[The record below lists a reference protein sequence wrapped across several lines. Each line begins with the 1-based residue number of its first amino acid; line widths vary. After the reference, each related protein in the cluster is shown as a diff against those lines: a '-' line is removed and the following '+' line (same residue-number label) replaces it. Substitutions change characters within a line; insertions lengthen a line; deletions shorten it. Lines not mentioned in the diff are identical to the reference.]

1 MDNRYVNL
9 EMSKKF
15 LEAGEGAFAKT
26 YVAKNTIYSLM
37 GGRVYGNKEFELYKQ
52 MIEQDF
58 ISRGVKF
65 SDQEHQDIWKYG

>member
-26 YVAKNTIYSLM
+26 YVAKNTIYSLY
-37 GGRVYGNKEFELYKQ
+37 GGKVYGNKEFDLYKQ
-52 MIEQDF
+52 KIEQDF
-58 ISRGVKF
+58 MNRAVKF
-65 SDQEHQDIWKYG
+65 TDQEHEDFWKYG